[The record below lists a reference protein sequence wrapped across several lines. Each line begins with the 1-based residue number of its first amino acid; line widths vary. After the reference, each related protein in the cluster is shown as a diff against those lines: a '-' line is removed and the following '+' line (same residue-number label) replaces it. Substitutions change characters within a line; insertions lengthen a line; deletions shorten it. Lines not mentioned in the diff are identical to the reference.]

1 MGKCNKRKKNFYL
14 PASKRQRNNKEDLVG
29 SVGYLGSCNN
39 KDDIAVREAYDLLN
53 TFADRLYGPYKPE
66 EEKSTEGQDEK
77 QQADPAVPK
86 EDPTDK
92 KDDQT
97 ETKQEKKKEDSDED
111 SSADEDIDAALTKN
125 IVAAVA
131 TRQRKQFR
139 FQAVRCGVASNI
151 YIKARLPD
159 PLPPLTAALEDIRES
174 RKARTRALAR
184 LLPVQ
189 CVCPA
194 YHKDIEKA
202 LTAFC
207 AENDRFAEHKS
218 FYAVVKIKNTNVID
232 KTAVLGC
239 VLKVMKEVAPHCLP
253 VLLNAHTTL
262 IVTVLRA
269 VCFVSHVPDYDLY
282 RKYNLTQVANEPEP
296 ETPNNGKSETAKPEI
311 QKENTVEESKQDGES
326 VKAQVEGN
334 GKVEQEESTAVTS
347 S

>member
-1 MGKCNKRKKNFYL
+1 MTSPSGKPMTCSTLSQTGFTGPTNQKRSKVQKSRMKSSKQTRQFRKRVQQTKKMTKRKQNR
-14 PASKRQRNNKEDLVG
+14 ARQK
-29 SVGYLGSCNN
+29 
-39 KDDIAVREAYDLLN
+39 
-53 TFADRLYGPYKPE
+53 
-66 EEKSTEGQDEK
+66 QDEK
-77 QQADPAVPK
+77 QQTDPAVQK

-92 KDDQT
+92 KDDKTEAKQG
-97 ETKQEKKKEDSDED
+97 ETKDSDED

-207 AENDRFAEHKS
+207 AENDRFADQGACKTPPG
-218 FYAVVKIKNTNVID
+218 AVR
-232 KTAVLGC
+232 
-239 VLKVMKEVAPHCLP
+239 MPRLP
-253 VLLNAHTTL
+253 
-262 IVTVLRA
+262 
-269 VCFVSHVPDYDLY
+269 
-282 RKYNLTQVANEPEP
+282 Q
-296 ETPNNGKSETAKPEI
+296 
-311 QKENTVEESKQDGES
+311 
-326 VKAQVEGN
+326 
-334 GKVEQEESTAVTS
+334 
-347 S
+347 